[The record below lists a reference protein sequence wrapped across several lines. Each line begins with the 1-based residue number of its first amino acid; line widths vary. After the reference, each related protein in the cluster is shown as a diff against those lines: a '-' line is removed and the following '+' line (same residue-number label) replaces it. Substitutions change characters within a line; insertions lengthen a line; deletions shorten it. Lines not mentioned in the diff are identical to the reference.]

1 MQVNRYIAS
10 GTAPGYRI
18 EAGVASDVGC
28 ERTENE
34 DRMVYFEP
42 EDPVQRARQGACAVL
57 ADGMGGH
64 MGGAYASRVAV
75 DRVLSAYYAQAG
87 DRVAAL
93 RRAFVVAN
101 DEIHRLSFSSDEY
114 KGMGATCTACL
125 FDASTAYCAHVG
137 DTRLY
142 LIRGGEL
149 RLMTEDHSMVGE
161 MVKAGILTR
170 EQARR
175 HPDRHRVSRSLGLRP
190 EVEIYSWQEPLAL
203 CAGDCFVLCSDGLY
217 DPLVDD
223 EIRELAL
230 AGPPAAACGR
240 MIDLAKA
247 RGGHDNISVGLFRVC
262 PIG

>member
-1 MQVNRYIAS
+1 MQVNRHIAS
-10 GTAPGYRI
+10 SAVAGYRI
-18 EAGVASDVGC
+18 EAGIATDVGC
-28 ERTENE
+28 KRAENE
-34 DRMVYFEP
+34 DRIVFFEP
-42 EDPVQRARQGACAVL
+42 EDPVQRSRKGACAVL

-64 MGGAYASRVAV
+64 MGGAYASLIAT
-75 DRVLSAYYAQAG
+75 DQILSAYYEHAG

-93 RRAFVVAN
+93 RSAFVKAN
-101 DEIHRLSFSSDEY
+101 DEIHRLSYSSDEY

-125 FDASTAYCAHVG
+125 FDATTAYCAHVG

-142 LIRGGEL
+142 LIRGGDI

-175 HPDRHRVSRSLGLRP
+175 HPDRNRVSRSLGVRP
-190 EVEIYSWQEPLAL
+190 EVEIYSWKEPLAL
-203 CAGDCFVLCSDGLY
+203 GAGDCFVLCSDGLY

-240 MIDLAKA
+240 MIGLAKA
-247 RGGHDNISVGLFRVC
+247 RGGHDNISVGVFRVC
-262 PIG
+262 PNG